1 MNIVESNGLL
11 QLNKKLQYLKF
22 AIKAWSKESNSS
34 SSINKSDLHDIDSIE
49 ALEIP
54 QKVKKAKIHWS
65 IEGDENSKYFHD
77 ILNNKQS
84 QLSVS
89 GILDKGDWIDDPS
102 IVKMKFLEHFSHHIS
117 KPVSNCLKTEFP
129 FPNQLSLIHVNNL
142 DCEVLNMKSKSVIWK
157 CGMNKSPG
165 LDGSTFKFFC
175 KFWSTIKNDV
185 VAAAKA
191 FFSPGIFNGISLNE
205 SLMPLVYAD
214 NDVSVGE
221 WDVSNIK
228 TLVYVLK
235 DVEKATRLI
244 RCLTFSTPFNYLGV
258 KPGDDMS
265 KIKSWDE
272 IIDTPY
278 SIEVNTLYSI
288 EVNTP
293 VWSQFDT
300 AYPMSWIW
308 RIGGFLEHRYTVSSL
323 MDTAYWLSEQYTND
337 TLQILGLP
345 EEHHISWFVHGLRT
359 RSLVEFLSTDVPTTY
374 KGLMEKTST
383 WIEEKD
389 VATNGAPNDNKE
401 GSNKFSKNFS
411 WDHNKG
417 KKTNQ
422 IKEAVKSEQLAHLVN
437 GIKKGKAKTFDTQL
451 GYALGKIER
460 ITFPTVLCTD
470 PYSYLVTIKVRVS
483 GRQVNQVDMD
493 GRTSCKVI

>member
-142 DCEVLNMKSKSVIWK
+142 DCEVSYDEIKSVIWK

-235 DVEKATRLI
+235 GVEKATCLI
-244 RCLTFSTPFNYLGV
+244 GFSTFSTPFNYLGV

-265 KIKSWDE
+265 KINSCDE
-272 IIDTPY
+272 VTSKVGNGEDTK
-278 SIEVNTLYSI
+278 
-288 EVNTP
+288 
-293 VWSQFDT
+293 
-300 AYPMSWIW
+300 
-308 RIGGFLEHRYTVSSL
+308 FLEDTWLNEASL
-323 MDTAYWLSEQYTND
+323 KVYFPRVYDLESQKDISVADISKDTTLAISFRRSPRARAEEEQFQLLHSRVHN
-337 TLQILGLP
+337 ILLP
-345 EEHHISWFVHGLRT
+345 
-359 RSLVEFLSTDVPTTY
+359 
-374 KGLMEKTST
+374 
-383 WIEEKD
+383 
-389 VATNGAPNDNKE
+389 
-401 GSNKFSKNFS
+401 
-411 WDHNKG
+411 
-417 KKTNQ
+417 
-422 IKEAVKSEQLAHLVN
+422 
-437 GIKKGKAKTFDTQL
+437 
-451 GYALGKIER
+451 
-460 ITFPTVLCTD
+460 
-470 PYSYLVTIKVRVS
+470 
-483 GRQVNQVDMD
+483 
-493 GRTSCKVI
+493 